1 MQASPARPEAVSA
14 DDRGVARM
22 GLLALLATLLMLPV
36 VVLAFIVLLRET
48 HGRSLLPELILAG
61 LAVLLGALVLALA
74 RAHRRQLALS
84 QEQTRDRERLQLAQR
99 IAGFAYWEYDVEADQ
114 FTWSSQVY
122 EMFGLAPEQFSGRV
136 AQVLALIHPDDQP
149 RVAARSEALRA
160 GLPYPPGI
168 TYRVCRPDGSVRYI
182 EHYSAEGRDARGRRI
197 TIATVRDVT
206 DIEESRQRQAA
217 IEQQYRYL
225 FDHSPVPMAIYGL
238 EDLSILATNRAL
250 IDLLGYSPSA
260 LSSMRASDVLQPE
273 EARRL
278 RDHLMRLPEGQ
289 TDAGVFHMR
298 PADDRAMACHVF
310 GQTILFDEQR
320 ARLVMLLDVT
330 ENRRAQ
336 AELLASEKRFA
347 AVAQVSN
354 DAIWDYNV
362 RSGQVWWSD
371 SHIAML
377 GYHPDHDAHAIEDW
391 FERIHADD
399 RTRVRDSFRQAL
411 AGSASDWQDHYRYAR
426 KDGGYAAV
434 LDRATIMR
442 DADGRAVRMVGG
454 MVDQTRDIEVQQ
466 ALEQRERGYRELL
479 LQLPLPLLVLQD
491 GRVTF
496 ANGAARRKLGGADD
510 AVLEG
515 VASPLLFD
523 NATAAACER
532 LDVGLSIL
540 SGSVRTLD
548 GRRFEAMLTVAAYQS
563 SSGSGVQLLVRDLE
577 EERRAESERIERE
590 SFFRLSADGFC
601 ILDGELCIRQANAA
615 LAQQLECPAEALG
628 GRPLQEFVAAQAFAD
643 IRVTL
648 QGLAIGAT
656 LIGRECASANGALW
670 LEWSFARARADAW
683 FAVVR
688 DISRQHRAEAQA
700 RLLQRAAEAAQNG
713 ILIADAQQPDLPLVY
728 ANPAFS
734 TITGYAL
741 DEALGRNCRFLHG
754 SDRDQPG
761 LAALRAALA
770 DGREVSVVVRNYR
783 RDGSLFWNEL
793 LVAPVLDDAGQL
805 THFVGVQQDI
815 TEARRNE
822 ERLAFQALHDDL
834 TGLPNRRALLA
845 RLRVLAE
852 TPGIAL
858 LLIDIDQFKLIN
870 DTLGH
875 AFGDDVLRALA
886 LRLRG
891 ALPEA
896 VLLARF
902 GGDEFVAAVP
912 RREEASLQ
920 QALDAVLAA
929 VREPLDVRGM
939 IQHLTPSIG
948 VALAPEHGNDAET
961 LVRNADAAMYEAKK
975 QGRNAIV
982 FYSAP
987 MHAAVRS
994 RLDAVSRLRNADLGN
1009 ELALHYQTMHD
1020 GRSGDIVGIELLLRW
1035 PHGPAE
1041 LHNPDA
1047 LIPVLEETGLIL
1059 PVGRWVLDQACR
1071 RQRMLQSL
1079 GPRGCRVAINVS
1091 ALQITHGT
1099 LVEDVQAALAAHD
1112 ADPALLELE
1121 LTESAL
1127 MADPRAA
1134 EQTMWRLKRLGVSLA
1149 IDDFGTGYS
1158 SLAYLKRLPVDR
1170 LKIDRTFVHDVLT
1183 DPDDALICGSIITLA
1198 HNLALEVVAEGVE
1211 TEAQRQWLAARD
1223 CDAMQGYLFTRP
1235 QAFADA
1241 AA

>member
-1 MQASPARPEAVSA
+1 MQVSPARPEAIPA
-14 DDRGVARM
+14 DDRGATRM
-22 GLLALLATLLMLPV
+22 GLLAVLATLLMLPLLM
-36 VVLAFIVLLRET
+36 LAFVELLRET
-48 HGRSLLPELILAG
+48 HGQSLLPALVLAG
-61 LAVLLGALVLALA
+61 LTVLLGALVLALS
-74 RAHRRQLALS
+74 RAHRRQLVLGRAL
-84 QEQTRDRERLQLAQR
+84 TRDRERLNAAQR
-99 IAGFAYWEYDVEADQ
+99 IAEVGWWEYDVAVDRLVWSPELFRIFGVDVAD
-114 FTWSSQVY
+114 
-122 EMFGLAPEQFSGRV
+122 FGGHASDFVERV
-136 AQVLALIHPDDQP
+136 HADDRERMQAHVQGVLQGK
-149 RVAARSEALRA
+149 V
-160 GLPYPPGI
+160 LPPA
-168 TYRVCRPDGSVRYI
+168 TYRILRPDGSVRQL
-182 EHYSAEGRDARGRRI
+182 EHRAEERSEHGRRLLLG
-197 TIATVRDVT
+197 TARDVT
-206 DIEESRQRQAA
+206 ELTTARTRLQDTER
-217 IEQQYRYL
+217 QYRYL
-225 FDHSPVPMAIYGL
+225 FDQSPAALAVYDLTELRVLAVNEVMATQFGYP
-238 EDLSILATNRAL
+238 RMR
-250 IDLLGYSPSA
+250 LLGMSA
-260 LSSMRASDVLQPE
+260 ADVLQPGE
-273 EARRL
+273 EQRL
-278 RDHLMRLPEGQ
+278 RQHLAQLPPGQ
-289 TDAGVFHMR
+289 TDAGVFHFR
-298 PADDRAMACHVF
+298 GADDRRLDCQVY
-310 GQTILFDEQR
+310 GQPILFDGQH

-330 ENRRAQ
+330 QSLRIQ

-377 GYHPDHDAHAIEDW
+377 GYHPDSDAHTIDDW
-391 FERIHADD
+391 LERIHPDD
-399 RTRVRDSFRQAL
+399 RARVRAGFREAL
-411 AGSASDWQDHYRYAR
+411 AGSAGDWQDHYRYAR
-426 KDGGYAAV
+426 KDGRYAAV

-442 DADGRAVRMVGG
+442 DADGHAVRVVGG
-454 MVDQTRDIEVQQ
+454 MVDQTRGIEVQQ

-479 LQLPLPLLVLQD
+479 LQLPLPLLALQD

-496 ANGAARRKLGGADD
+496 ANAAARHKLGGSGD

-515 VASPLLFD
+515 VAAALLFD
-523 NATAAACER
+523 NATATACEQP
-532 LDVGLSIL
+532 DDGLSIL

-548 GRRFEAMLTVAAYQS
+548 GHRFEAMLTVTAYQS
-563 SSGSGVQLLVRDLE
+563 SSGRGVQLLVRDLE
-577 EERRAESERIERE
+577 EERRTETERVERE

-601 ILDGELCIRQANAA
+601 ILDGELRIRQANAA
-615 LAQQLECPAEALG
+615 LARQLEYPPEALG
-628 GRPLQEFVAAQAFAD
+628 GRALQEFVAAQAFAD
-643 IRVTL
+643 IRTTL
-648 QGLAIGAT
+648 QALAIGET
-656 LIGRECASANGALW
+656 LIGREFATANGALW

-688 DISRQHRAEAQA
+688 DISRQHRAEAQS
-700 RLLQRAAEAAQNG
+700 RLLQRAVEAAQNG
-713 ILIADAQQPDLPLVY
+713 ILVADAQQPDLPLVY

-734 TITGYAL
+734 AITGYAL
-741 DEALGRNCRFLHG
+741 DDTLGRNCRFLQG

-761 LAALRAALA
+761 LAALRAALT
-770 DGREVSVVVRNYR
+770 DGREVSVVLRNYR

-793 LVAPVLDDAGQL
+793 LVAPVRDDAGRL

-815 TEARRNE
+815 TETRRNE

-845 RLRVLAE
+845 RLRALPEA
-852 TPGIAL
+852 PGIAL

-902 GGDEFVAAVP
+902 GGDEFVAAAP

-920 QALDAVLAA
+920 QVLAAVLAA

-987 MHAAVRS
+987 MHAAVRT
-994 RLDAVSRLRNADLGN
+994 RLDAVSRLRNADLGS

-1020 GRSGDIVGIELLLRW
+1020 GRDGSILGVELLLRW

-1041 LHNPDA
+1041 LRSPDA
-1047 LIPVLEETGLIL
+1047 LVPVLEETGLIL

-1079 GPRGCRVAINVS
+1079 GPRDCRVAINVS
-1091 ALQITHGT
+1091 ALQIMHGT

-1134 EQTMWRLKRLGVSLA
+1134 EQTMWRLKRLGVSLV

-1170 LKIDRTFVHDVLT
+1170 LKIDRTFVRDVLT
-1183 DPDDALICGSIITLA
+1183 DADDALICGSIIALA
-1198 HNLALEVVAEGVE
+1198 HNLGLEVVAEGVE
-1211 TEAQRQWLAARD
+1211 TEAQRQWLAERN

-1241 AA
+1241 VA

>member
-1 MQASPARPEAVSA
+1 MQASPVRPEAVLA
-14 DDRGVARM
+14 GDRGAARM
-22 GLLALLATLLMLPV
+22 GLLALLAALLLIAV
-36 VVLAFIVLLRET
+36 VALSFFELLRQT
-48 HGRSLLPELILAG
+48 RGQSLLPELVLAG
-61 LAVLLGALVLALA
+61 LAVLLGALVLALL
-74 RAHRRQLALS
+74 RLHRRQLALGLAL
-84 QEQTRDRERLQLAQR
+84 TRDRERLQAAQR
-99 IAGFAYWEYDVEADQ
+99 IAEVGWWEYDVAVDRLVWSPELFRIFGIAPAD
-114 FTWSSQVY
+114 
-122 EMFGLAPEQFSGRV
+122 FGGHAGDFVERV
-136 AQVLALIHPDDQP
+136 HPDDRERMQAHVQGVLQG
-149 RVAARSEALRA
+149 RAL
-160 GLPYPPGI
+160 PPA
-168 TYRVCRPDGSVRYI
+168 TYRILRPDGSVRQL
-182 EHYSAEGRDARGRRI
+182 EHRAEERDERGRRLLLG
-197 TIATVRDVT
+197 TARDVT
-206 DIEESRQRQAA
+206 ELTAA
-217 IEQQYRYL
+217 RARLQDTERQYRYL
-225 FDHSPVPMAIYGL
+225 FDQSPAPLAVYDLDELRVLAVNEAMATQFGYP
-238 EDLSILATNRAL
+238 RVR
-250 IDLLGYSPSA
+250 LLGMDA
-260 LSSMRASDVLQPE
+260 ASLLQAGE
-273 EARRL
+273 EQRL
-278 RDHLMRLPEGQ
+278 RRHLAQLPPGQ
-289 TDAGVFHMR
+289 ADAGVFHFR
-298 PADDRAMACHVF
+298 AAGDRRLDCQVY
-310 GQTILFDEQR
+310 GQPILFDGR
-320 ARLVMLLDVT
+320 HARLVMLLDVT
-330 ENRRAQ
+330 QSLRIQ

-377 GYHPDHDAHAIEDW
+377 GYQPDHDPHAIDDW
-391 FERIHADD
+391 FGRIHPDD
-399 RTRVRDSFRQAL
+399 RARVRTGFRQAL
-411 AGSASDWQDHYRYAR
+411 AGPAGDWQDHYRYMR

-442 DADGRAVRMVGG
+442 DADGHAVRVVGG

-496 ANGAARRKLGGADD
+496 ANAAARRKLGGTDA

-515 VASPLLFD
+515 VAAPLLFD

-532 LDVGLSIL
+532 PDDGLSSI

-563 SSGSGVQLLVRDLE
+563 GSGGGVQLLVRDLE

-601 ILDGELCIRQANAA
+601 ILDGGLCIRQANAA
-615 LAQQLECPAEALG
+615 LAQQLESTAEALG
-628 GRPLQEFVAAQAFAD
+628 GRALQEFVAAQAFAD
-643 IRVTL
+643 IRATL

-656 LIGRECASANGALW
+656 LIGRECASANGSRW

-713 ILIADAQQPDLPLVY
+713 ILIVDAQQSDLPLVY

-734 TITGYAL
+734 AITGYAL
-741 DEALGRNCRFLHG
+741 DDALGRNCRFLHG

-770 DGREVSVVVRNYR
+770 EGREVSVVLRNYR

-793 LVAPVLDDAGQL
+793 LVAPVRDEEGLL

-822 ERLAFQALHDDL
+822 ERLAFQALHDEL

-845 RLRVLAE
+845 RLRALPE
-852 TPGIAL
+852 TMGIAL

-891 ALPEA
+891 ALPGES
-896 VLLARF
+896 LLARF
-902 GGDEFVAAVP
+902 GGDEFVVTVP
-912 RREEASLQ
+912 RDQQASVQ

-939 IQHLTPSIG
+939 VQHLTPSIG
-948 VALAPEHGNDAET
+948 VALAPEHAHDAET

-994 RLDAVSRLRNADLGN
+994 RLDAVSRLRNADLGS

-1020 GRSGDIVGIELLLRW
+1020 GRNGDLIGVELLLRW
-1035 PHGPAE
+1035 PRGPEE
-1041 LHNPDA
+1041 LRNPEA

-1059 PVGRWVLDQACR
+1059 PVGRWVIDQACR
-1071 RQRMLQSL
+1071 RQRMLQGM

-1091 ALQITHGT
+1091 ALQIMHGT

-1112 ADPALLELE
+1112 AKPGLLELE

-1127 MADPRAA
+1127 MADPRRA
-1134 EQTMWRLKRLGVSLA
+1134 EQIMWHLKRMGVSLA

-1170 LKIDRTFVHDVLT
+1170 LKIDRTFVRDVLT
-1183 DPDDALICGSIITLA
+1183 DADDALICGSIIALA
-1198 HNLALEVVAEGVE
+1198 HNLGLEVVAEGVE
-1211 TEAQRQWLAARD
+1211 TLAQRQWLSTRN

-1241 AA
+1241 VA

>member
-14 DDRGVARM
+14 DDRGAARM

-36 VVLAFIVLLRET
+36 VVVAFIELLRET

-61 LAVLLGALVLALA
+61 LAVLLGALVLALS
-74 RAHRRQLALS
+74 RLHRRQLALGRAL
-84 QEQTRDRERLQLAQR
+84 TRDRERLQQAQR
-99 IAGFAYWEYDVEADQ
+99 IAEVGWWEYDVAVDRLVWSPELFRIFGVAPAD
-114 FTWSSQVY
+114 
-122 EMFGLAPEQFSGRV
+122 FGGHAGDFVERV
-136 AQVLALIHPDDQP
+136 HPDDRERMQAHVQSVLQG
-149 RVAARSEALRA
+149 RAL
-160 GLPYPPGI
+160 PPA
-168 TYRVCRPDGSVRYI
+168 TYRILRPDGSVRQL
-182 EHYSAEGRDARGRRI
+182 EHRAEERDEQGRRLLLG
-197 TIATVRDVT
+197 TARDVT
-206 DIEESRQRQAA
+206 ELTAA
-217 IEQQYRYL
+217 RARLQDTERQYRYL
-225 FDHSPVPMAIYGL
+225 FDQSPAPLAVYDLDELRVLAVNEAMATQFGYP
-238 EDLSILATNRAL
+238 RVR
-250 IDLLGYSPSA
+250 LLGMDA
-260 LSSMRASDVLQPE
+260 ASLLQAGE
-273 EARRL
+273 EQRL
-278 RDHLMRLPEGQ
+278 RRHLAQLPSGQ
-289 TDAGVFHMR
+289 TDAGVFHFR
-298 PADDRAMACHVF
+298 AAGDRRLDCQVY
-310 GQTILFDEQR
+310 GQPILFDGQH

-330 ENRRAQ
+330 QSLRIQ

-362 RSGQVWWSD
+362 RSGLVWWSD

-411 AGSASDWQDHYRYAR
+411 AGSAGDWQDRYRYAR

-442 DADGRAVRMVGG
+442 DADGHAVRMVGG

-532 LDVGLSIL
+532 PDGGLSIL

-615 LAQQLECPAEALG
+615 LAQHLECLPEALS
-628 GRPLQEFVAAQAFAD
+628 GRALQEFVETQTFTD
-643 IRVTL
+643 IRAVL
-648 QGLAIGAT
+648 QTLAIGET
-656 LIGRECASANGALW
+656 LIGRECATASGARW

-700 RLLQRAAEAAQNG
+700 RLLQRAVEAAQNG
-713 ILIADAQQPDLPLVY
+713 ILVADAQQPDLPLVY
-728 ANPAFS
+728 VNPAFGA
-734 TITGYAL
+734 ITGYAL
-741 DEALGRNCRFLHG
+741 DDALGRNCRFLHG

-761 LAALRAALA
+761 LAELRAGLA
-770 DGREVSVVVRNYR
+770 EGREVSVVLRNYR

-845 RLRVLAE
+845 RLRVLTE

-891 ALPEA
+891 ALQEA

-912 RREEASLQ
+912 RREETSLQ

-994 RLDAVSRLRNADLGN
+994 RLDAVSCLRNADLGT

-1020 GRSGDIVGIELLLRW
+1020 GRSGDIIGIELLLRW

-1041 LHNPDA
+1041 LRNPDA

-1091 ALQITHGT
+1091 ALQIMHGT

-1112 ADPALLELE
+1112 ADPALLDLE

-1183 DPDDALICGSIITLA
+1183 DPDDALICGSIIALA

-1211 TEAQRQWLAARD
+1211 TEAQRQWLAARN

>member
-1 MQASPARPEAVSA
+1 MQASPARPEAAQA
-14 DDRGVARM
+14 DDRGTARM
-22 GLLALLATLLMLPV
+22 GLLAALATLPLLLL
-36 VVLAFIVLLRET
+36 VVLAFVELLRQT
-48 HGRSLLPELILAG
+48 HGRALLPELALAG
-61 LAVLLGALVLALA
+61 LALLLGALVLALS
-74 RAHRRQLALS
+74 RLHRHQLALGRA
-84 QEQTRDRERLQLAQR
+84 QARDRERLQAAQR
-99 IAGFAYWEYDVEADQ
+99 IAGVGWWEYDVAVDRLVWSPELFRIFGIEPAD
-114 FTWSSQVY
+114 
-122 EMFGLAPEQFSGRV
+122 FGGHAGDFVERV
-136 AQVLALIHPDDQP
+136 HPDDRERMQAHVQGVLQG
-149 RVAARSEALRA
+149 RAL
-160 GLPYPPGI
+160 PPA
-168 TYRVCRPDGSVRYI
+168 TYRILRPDGSVRQL
-182 EHYSAEGRDARGRRI
+182 EHRAEERDEQGRRLLLG
-197 TIATVRDVT
+197 TARDVT
-206 DIEESRQRQAA
+206 ELTAA
-217 IEQQYRYL
+217 RARLQDTERQYRYL
-225 FDHSPVPMAIYGL
+225 FDQSPAPLAVYDLDQLRVLAVNEAMATQFGYP
-238 EDLSILATNRAL
+238 RVR
-250 IDLLGYSPSA
+250 LLGMDA
-260 LSSMRASDVLQPE
+260 ASLLQAGE
-273 EARRL
+273 EQRL
-278 RDHLMRLPEGQ
+278 RRHLAQLPPGQ
-289 TDAGVFHMR
+289 TDAGVFHF
-298 PADDRAMACHVF
+298 RAAEERRLDCQVY
-310 GQTILFDEQR
+310 GQPILFDGQH

-330 ENRRAQ
+330 QSLRIQ

-362 RSGQVWWSD
+362 RSGLVWWSD

-377 GYHPDHDAHAIEDW
+377 GYHPDHDPHAIDDW
-391 FERIHADD
+391 FERIHPDD
-399 RTRVRDSFRQAL
+399 RARVRSGFRQAL
-411 AGSASDWQDHYRYAR
+411 AGLAGDWQDHYRYAR
-426 KDGGYAAV
+426 KDGSHAAV

-442 DADGRAVRMVGG
+442 DADGRAVRVVGG

-496 ANGAARRKLGGADD
+496 ANAAARRKLGGTDA

-515 VASPLLFD
+515 VAAPLLFD

-532 LDVGLSIL
+532 SDAGLSSL

-563 SSGSGVQLLVRDLE
+563 GNGSGVQLLVRDLE

-601 ILDGELCIRQANAA
+601 ILDGGLRIRQANAT
-615 LAQQLECPAEALG
+615 LAQQLASTAEALG
-628 GRPLQEFVAAQAFAD
+628 GRALQEFVAAPAFAD
-643 IRVTL
+643 IRATL

-656 LIGRECASANGALW
+656 LIGRECATASGSSW
-670 LEWSFARARADAW
+670 LEWSFVRARADAW
-683 FAVVR
+683 FAAVR

-700 RLLQRAAEAAQNG
+700 RLLQRAVEAAQNG
-713 ILIADAQQPDLPLVY
+713 ILVADAQQPDLPLVY
-728 ANPAFS
+728 ANPAFGA
-734 TITGYAL
+734 ITGYAL
-741 DEALGRNCRFLHG
+741 DDALGRNCRFLHG
-754 SDRDQPG
+754 SDREQPG
-761 LAALRAALA
+761 LAALRTALA
-770 DGREVSVVVRNYR
+770 EGSEVSVVLRNYR

-793 LVAPVLDDAGQL
+793 LVAPVRDEDGRL

-815 TEARRNE
+815 TETRRNE
-822 ERLAFQALHDDL
+822 ERLAFQALHDEL

-845 RLRVLAE
+845 RLR
-852 TPGIAL
+852 TQSQTMGIAL

-875 AFGDDVLRALA
+875 AFGDEVLRALA

-891 ALPEA
+891 ALAGES
-896 VLLARF
+896 LLARF
-902 GGDEFVAAVP
+902 GGDEFVVTVP
-912 RREEASLQ
+912 REQPDSVQ
-920 QALDAVLAA
+920 QALGAVLAA
-929 VREPLDVRGM
+929 VREPLDVHGM

-948 VALAPEHGNDAET
+948 VALAPEHGHDAET

-994 RLDAVSRLRNADLGN
+994 RLDAVSRLRNADLGS

-1020 GRSGDIVGIELLLRW
+1020 GRNGDLIGVELLLRW
-1035 PHGPAE
+1035 PRGPEE
-1041 LHNPDA
+1041 LRHPEA

-1059 PVGRWVLDQACR
+1059 PVGRWVIGEACR
-1071 RQRMLQSL
+1071 RQRMLQGM

-1091 ALQITHGT
+1091 ALQIMHGE
-1099 LVEDVQAALAAHD
+1099 LVADVQAALAAHD
-1112 ADPALLELE
+1112 ARPELLELE

-1127 MADPRAA
+1127 MADPRTA
-1134 EQTMWRLKRLGVSLA
+1134 EQIMWHLKRMGVGLA

-1170 LKIDRTFVHDVLT
+1170 LKIDRTFVRDVLT
-1183 DPDDALICGSIITLA
+1183 DPDDALICGSIIALA
-1198 HNLALEVVAEGVE
+1198 HNLGLEVVAEGVE
-1211 TEAQRQWLAARD
+1211 TLAQRQWLSTRN

-1241 AA
+1241 VA